1 MYIRLGGLNDVAVKA
16 LQLVLMTL
24 TNNGRT
30 AGVQKQCI
38 NGDRLH
44 RGMLLHGGDP
54 L

>member
-1 MYIRLGGLNDVAVKA
+1 MNDVAVRA

-24 TNNGRT
+24 TNNSRT

-38 NGDRLH
+38 NGDRLQ
-44 RGMLLHGGDP
+44 RGMLLHGDGP